1 MYRTS
6 SSKRRPNSS
15 APGEVSGTGIDA
27 LSNARRA
34 ARRLNVPVYSSRAA
48 YFPTQASLFRDS
60 YGLPVGCALGSIG
73 RHYPSSNGRLHANA
87 NGGSRNVISRHHDVE
102 RSPSTRRPPPP
113 SRRAATA
120 GAYAGPSP
128 AADGSG
134 AADAIA
140 FQYYSQQHQSRGRVG
155 AASSPHESE
164 STATPVRRQPFT
176 VSGGNLSAPATPSG
190 GTAAALS
197 TPLPSRSSCRL
208 TARGRG
214 GDAHFR
220 LHRHSSASP
229 SPTEHE
235 SVIRDTSTSLV
246 PVTPSAEEG
255 RWPDQLTPSQHQQCE
270 GLVRLLAQLPAAQ
283 AHRVLLATIRQ
294 YEAQR
299 LLQFYGGVHALPET
313 DIAPRAMPRSP
324 STSSL
329 TSSSGKVL
337 SGRRQDDGRS
347 ALFEALRA
355 HLHDMQRA
363 DLAAQA
369 LSPFTAA
376 ANHRQRGART
386 RADGLANEESHVNH
400 SMAAHSPTPP
410 SSKAARRPQP
420 ARRQTPQDSARKLR
434 AAENGQSSGIGDAR
448 APRHLRSRVLAS
460 RVAKP
465 CIRSTKQGDAGGG
478 NGAALC
484 DPSAA
489 TRNNSTPPPP
499 HNFMQTIKPP
509 HRHGLA
515 GALMLRSCAAG
526 VAVPVACAHDAREHA
541 TTPLGARQAAVAGL
555 GKAAGEADLHRPVST
570 AERGALSSSPPALG
584 LATIAGEAAPD
595 TGGDWPLAAGTT
607 LSPGAAAARRAYWE
621 RQQKEQEQQR
631 PPFPSRLCRS
641 EDGGQGEEREPDLVR
656 CSHTAHGQGEE
667 ACDYPRRAPS
677 RRFGGIS
684 GEPGRAAPGSVPFED
699 SARRRE
705 APPLAY
711 VPYVTPGAAGA
722 ALRDATVPSGTPGSL
737 LGIPNVRPLP
747 PPPPQNPEGLLSLR
761 VPTAMATPMERANFP
776 QAVTQNSVGEPA
788 AFITDFTGAP
798 ASALSAPTAR
808 SHDHKGDK
816 GAGTTA
822 GLPSNRGAF
831 GSEVCHVATEM
842 SISSNLYEK
851 RRCEEGSSGIALS
864 APPFQSTRAKE
875 LDAQHLLSSQVEFE
889 DDVVTASSIR
899 SEWLPPEQGK
909 NTNYDGAT
917 AWTVDLGGA
926 VGSSSREVNE
936 SSDEVKLPWEL

>member
-1 MYRTS
+1 MHRAS
-6 SSKRRPNSS
+6 SSKRRPNLS
-15 APGEVSGTGIDA
+15 APGEVSSTGIHA
-27 LSNARRA
+27 LSDARRA

-60 YGLPVGCALGSIG
+60 YGLPVGCAPGSIR

-128 AADGSG
+128 AANGSG
-134 AADAIA
+134 AADAIV
-140 FQYYSQQHQSRGRVG
+140 FQYYSQQQQSRARVR

-176 VSGGNLSAPATPSG
+176 VSGGSLSAPATPSG
-190 GTAAALS
+190 GTTAALS

-214 GDAHFR
+214 GDAHSR

-246 PVTPSAEEG
+246 PATPSVEEG
-255 RWPDQLTPSQHQQCE
+255 RWPEQLTPSQHQQCE
-270 GLVRLLAQLPAAQ
+270 ELVRLLAQLPAAQ

-299 LLQFYGGVHALPET
+299 LLQFYGGVHASPGS

-337 SGRRQDDGRS
+337 SGGRQDDARS

-376 ANHRQRGART
+376 ANHRQRRACT
-386 RADGLANEESHVNH
+386 RADGPANEESHVNY
-400 SMAAHSPTPP
+400 SVAAHSPTPP
-410 SSKAARRPQP
+410 PPKAARRPQL
-420 ARRQTPQDSARKLR
+420 ARRQTPQDSARKPR
-434 AAENGQSSGIGDAR
+434 AAENAQSSGIGDGR

-465 CIRSTKQGDAGGG
+465 RIRSSKQGDAGSG

-484 DPSAA
+484 DPSAS
-489 TRNNSTPPPP
+489 TQNNSTPPPP
-499 HNFMQTIKPP
+499 HDFMQTIKPP

-526 VAVPVACAHDAREHA
+526 VAVPVARAHDAREHA
-541 TTPLGARQAAVAGL
+541 TTPLSARQAAVAGL

-570 AERGALSSSPPALG
+570 AERGALSSSPPSLG

-595 TGGDWPLAAGTT
+595 AGTT

-631 PPFPSRLCRS
+631 PPFPSRLCRN

-656 CSHTAHGQGEE
+656 CSHTAHDQSEE
-667 ACDYPRRAPS
+667 ACGYPKRSPS
-677 RRFGGIS
+677 RRFWGIS
-684 GEPGRAAPGSVPFED
+684 SEPGRAAPGSVSFED
-699 SARRRE
+699 STRRRE

-711 VPYVTPGAAGA
+711 VPSVTPGAEGAG
-722 ALRDATVPSGTPGSL
+722 LRDATVPSRTPGSL
-737 LGIPNVRPLP
+737 LGILNVRQLP

-761 VPTAMATPMERANFP
+761 VPTVMATPVERANFP
-776 QAVTQNSVGEPA
+776 PAAAQDSVGEPA
-788 AFITDFTGAP
+788 AFTTDFTEAP
-798 ASALSAPTAR
+798 SSALLPTTAR
-808 SHDHKGDK
+808 SHDHNGDK

-831 GSEVCHVATEM
+831 GSEVCHAATEM
-842 SISSNLYEK
+842 GISSNLYEK
-851 RRCEEGSSGIALS
+851 RRCDEGSSGAALS

-875 LDAQHLLSSQVEFE
+875 LDAQHLHSSQVEFE

-899 SEWLPPEQGK
+899 SEWLPPEQGR
-909 NTNYDGAT
+909 NTNYNDVT
-917 AWTVDLGGA
+917 APTVDLGGA
-926 VGSSSREVNE
+926 VVSSSREVNE

>member
-1 MYRTS
+1 MRRAS

-15 APGEVSGTGIDA
+15 APGEVSSTGIHA

-73 RHYPSSNGRLHANA
+73 CHYPSSNGRLHANA

-102 RSPSTRRPPPP
+102 RSPSTRWPPPP

-128 AADGSG
+128 AANGSG
-134 AADAIA
+134 AADAIV
-140 FQYYSQQHQSRGRVG
+140 FQYYSQQQQSRARVR

-176 VSGGNLSAPATPSG
+176 VSGGSLSAPATPSG

-208 TARGRG
+208 TARGRVG
-214 GDAHFR
+214 GTHSH
-220 LHRHSSASP
+220 LHRYSSASP

-246 PVTPSAEEG
+246 PVTPSVEEG
-255 RWPDQLTPSQHQQCE
+255 RWPEQLTPSQHQQCE

-299 LLQFYGGVHALPET
+299 LLQFYGGVHALPGT
-313 DIAPRAMPRSP
+313 DIAPRALPRSP

-337 SGRRQDDGRS
+337 SGRRQDDGQS

-355 HLHDMQRA
+355 HLHEMQRA

-369 LSPFTAA
+369 LSPFAAA
-376 ANHRQRGART
+376 ANHRQRRACT
-386 RADGLANEESHVNH
+386 RADGPANEESHLNH
-400 SMAAHSPTPP
+400 FMAAHPPTPP
-410 SSKAARRPQP
+410 PPKAARRPQL
-420 ARRQTPQDSARKLR
+420 ACRQTPQDSARKLR
-434 AAENGQSSGIGDAR
+434 AAENAQSSGIGDAR

-465 CIRSTKQGDAGGG
+465 RIRSTKQGDAGSG

-484 DPSAA
+484 DPSAS
-489 TRNNSTPPPP
+489 TQNNSTPPPP
-499 HNFMQTIKPP
+499 HDFMQTIKPP

-526 VAVPVACAHDAREHA
+526 VAVPVAHAHDAREDA
-541 TTPLGARQAAVAGL
+541 TTSLGARQAAVAGL

-584 LATIAGEAAPD
+584 LATIAGETAPD
-595 TGGDWPLAAGTT
+595 AAGTT

-631 PPFPSRLCRS
+631 PPLPSRLCRS
-641 EDGGQGEEREPDLVR
+641 EDGGQGEGREPDLVR
-656 CSHTAHGQGEE
+656 CSHTAHGQDEE
-667 ACDYPRRAPS
+667 ACGYPRRAPS

-684 GEPGRAAPGSVPFED
+684 GEPGRAAPGSVSFED

-711 VPYVTPGAAGA
+711 MPSVTPGAAGA
-722 ALRDATVPSGTPGSL
+722 GLRDATMPSGTPGSL
-737 LGIPNVRPLP
+737 LGILNVRQLP

-761 VPTAMATPMERANFP
+761 VPTAMATPVERANFP
-776 QAVTQNSVGEPA
+776 PAATKDSVGEPA

-798 ASALSAPTAR
+798 TSALSAPTAR
-808 SHDHKGDK
+808 SHDHNGDK
-816 GAGTTA
+816 GTGTTA
-822 GLPSNRGAF
+822 GPPSNRGAF
-831 GSEVCHVATEM
+831 GSEVCHAATEM
-842 SISSNLYEK
+842 GISSNLYEK
-851 RRCEEGSSGIALS
+851 RRCDEGSSGAALS
-864 APPFQSTRAKE
+864 APPFLSTRAKE

-909 NTNYDGAT
+909 NTNDDGA
-917 AWTVDLGGA
+917 AAPTVHLGGA
-926 VGSSSREVNE
+926 VGLSSREVNE